1 MTALLALLTTL
12 TTRLANHDDRPA
24 YTEPLGAVA
33 DREAVLDA
41 VALRRS
47 HQRCDDCKTCPCGKP
62 SAAVDPTF
70 DHGFCAD
77 HILAAADFAHLRPV
91 A

>member
-1 MTALLALLTTL
+1 MTALLAALTA
-12 TTRLANHDDRPA
+12 RLANHDDRPA
-24 YTEPLGAVA
+24 YTEPLGTVA

-41 VALRRS
+41 MARRRS
-47 HQRCDDCKTCPCGKP
+47 HQCCDDCKTCPCGKP
-62 SAAVDPTF
+62 SAAVDPTT

-77 HILAAADFAHLRPV
+77 HILAAPDFAHLRPV